1 MSIDQTEPGR
11 FDASGPSETVGSAS
25 MTRKIGLIAASIFVV
40 YHVIGIAFIG
50 PGANSYIRNKIWPYY
65 QTYLSILQI
74 GGGWSFYAPDPSYGT
89 IISYE
94 AVGQDGE
101 TQTYPL
107 SHKRPKIER
116 GYFLYTNFFNY
127 ALADPSAAA
136 EKGYTDSM
144 VRYLCDQTGDFPAYE
159 ITFIEQTQKPFRY
172 TDYLNGH
179 RPLDA
184 EFLEETRH
192 GPYTCGE

>member
-1 MSIDQTEPGR
+1 MSIYETDPGSFIR
-11 FDASGPSETVGSAS
+11 SDSLESSNTSG
-25 MTRKIGLIAASIFVV
+25 TRTLGLVAASIFIV
-40 YHVIGIAFIG
+40 YHVVGIAFVG
-50 PGANSYIRNKIWPYY
+50 PAADSYIRNKMWPYY
-65 QTYLSILQI
+65 ETYLSALRID
-74 GGGWSFYAPDPSYGT
+74 GGWSFYAPDPSYGT

-94 AVGQDGE
+94 AISEGGE
-101 TQTYPL
+101 KQIYPL

-127 ALADPSAAA
+127 ALNDPAEAA
-136 EKGYTDSM
+136 EKGYIDSM
-144 VRYLCDQTGDFPAYE
+144 VRYLCDQNSDFPAHE
-159 ITFIEQTQKPFRY
+159 ITFIEQSQTAFRY

-179 RPLDA
+179 RPLDP